1 MIKANTVD
9 SKKGVEST
17 TDIDVTITV
26 VRYNNLQRLHHWV
39 HVIVMVVFFLIGFEL
54 FIQIYFIGDY
64 FFTRTLHF
72 ALGIFAGFWDII
84 FFGAIIIGSKKLNEI
99 IPYPR
104 DFLDIAI
111 IFLCAIGV
119 LPDEKY
125 PKYDFYVREK
135 KKYIMQY
142 HPLQKLLTVSNIIM
156 IFLMGVTGIAL
167 AEELVPGSTGIL
179 AILGLL
185 VFPFQMFEL
194 DIRFIH
200 FGIYLYFLF
209 TTLLHF
215 YFAVIPQNRH
225 RLKGMVTGKE
235 KIKVT

>member
-1 MIKANTVD
+1 MAAVNPID
-9 SKKGVEST
+9 SKKGVESAT
-17 TDIDVTITV
+17 EIDATITV
-26 VRYNNLQRLHHWV
+26 IRYTNLQRLHHWV
-39 HVIVMVVFFLIGFEL
+39 HVIVMILFFLMGFEL
-54 FIQIYFIGDY
+54 FIKIYFIGDY
-64 FFTRTLHF
+64 FLTRVLHF

-84 FFGAIIIGSKKLNEI
+84 FFGAIIIGNKKVNEI

-104 DFLDIAI
+104 DFLDIGI

-125 PKYDFYVREK
+125 PNYDFYVREK
-135 KKYIMQY
+135 KKYIMKY
-142 HPLQKLLTVSNIIM
+142 HPLQKLLTVTNIIM

-167 AEELVPGSTGIL
+167 AEELVPGSTGML
-179 AILGLL
+179 GILGLL
-185 VFPFQMFEL
+185 VFPFQMFRL

-200 FGIYLYFLF
+200 FGIYLYFIF
-209 TTLLHF
+209 TTFIHF